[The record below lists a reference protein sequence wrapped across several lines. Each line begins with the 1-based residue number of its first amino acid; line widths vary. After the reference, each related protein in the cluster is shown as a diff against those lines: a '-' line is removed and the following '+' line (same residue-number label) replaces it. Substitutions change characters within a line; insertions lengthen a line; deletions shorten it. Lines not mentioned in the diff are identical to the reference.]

1 MDGATPVAIRLRR
14 SIPEHDAYT
23 VRLAGHRF
31 AVLATARPS
40 DARRWVATT
49 RWLNHA
55 LIFHAR
61 LIVGLG
67 VQWTPPRRPLGGA
80 PPVPSTLQLCVG
92 RRCLVFHLAQADAV
106 PEALRRFLADPRIT
120 FVGFGSAH
128 DQRMLWAH
136 YRIHVARGRDLRAV
150 AGMGNASMEEM
161 ADRIL
166 GYPGVSKP
174 RDVSMSAWHAP
185 RLDMDQ
191 VLYAAVDAFLSF
203 RLGLHLCPGGAAG
216 LDHQGSPPAR
226 VGPPGPGP
234 VNQAPPAQARPLVLN
249 SPLPPGPRVAR
260 PAPPVQRRAP
270 VYVPVRQTPPPAP
283 AVGVVNHAA
292 MSPRAFCQVP
302 MLVPAEVDAAANNV
316 LHTGACLTGP
326 YTDAETDYDG
336 DVCDDAATHD
346 GLPVRAYA
354 SDSED
359 DDHHSLDGFEH
370 VRFGASTDDEEE
382 DEDYVTEDDQDDD
395 KTVCTGMGTLS
406 VRDLQ
411 EYKEIGILAF
421 EDSNIDGV
429 VIANADEEDAAGNA
443 FEYLGHSE
451 AVLDDGGE
459 DVLGQDDWNDQE
471 DYGCDDLDDDDALE
485 EFYLL

>member
-55 LIFHAR
+55 LIFHGR

-92 RRCLVFHLAQADAV
+92 RRCLVFHLAQ
-106 PEALRRFLADPRIT
+106 EALRRFLADPRIT
-120 FVGFGSAH
+120 FVGSGSAH

-203 RLGLHLCPGGAAG
+203 RLGLHLYPGGAAG
-216 LDHQGSPPAR
+216 LDHQGPPLSR
-226 VGPPGPGP
+226 VGPRGPGTVRP
-234 VNQAPPAQARPLVLN
+234 APPAQARPLVLN

-260 PAPPVQRRAP
+260 LAPPVQRQRRAP
-270 VYVPVRQTPPPAP
+270 VYVPVRQAPPPAP
-283 AVGVVNHAA
+283 AVGVVVNHAA
-292 MSPRAFCQVP
+292 MSPRAFCEVP
-302 MLVPAEVDAAANNV
+302 MLVPAEVDAAANKV
-316 LHTGACLTGP
+316 VHTGAGLTGS
-326 YTDAETDYDG
+326 YTDAETDYNG
-336 DVCDDAATHD
+336 DVCDDAATHHD

-359 DDHHSLDGFEH
+359 DVDRSLDGFEH

-382 DEDYVTEDDQDDD
+382 DEDYVTEDDQEDEG
-395 KTVCTGMGTLS
+395 TVCTGMGTLS

-411 EYKEIGILAF
+411 EYMEIGILTL
-421 EDSNIDGV
+421 EDSNIDRV
-429 VIANADEEDAAGNA
+429 VIANGDGEDAAGNE
-443 FEYLGHSE
+443 FECLGHSE

-471 DYGCDDLDDDDALE
+471 DYGCDDLDDDDDALE